1 MIPVRGF
8 EGKTVAVFGLG
19 RTGLTAARALIAG
32 GAKVALWDEKP
43 ASREAAVAEGLN
55 VVDLQAADWSQ
66 FAALMLSP
74 GVPLTHPKPHWTVT
88 KAKAAGVEV
97 LGDIELFARTVNAAP
112 EHKKPR
118 IVAIT
123 GTNGKS
129 TTTALIG
136 HLCRRAGRDTRV
148 GGNIGEGVLGLE
160 DMHGGA
166 VYVLELSSYQL
177 DLTSSLRPDAVVLLN
192 ISPDHLDRHG
202 GMDGYIAAKRRI
214 FLNQGKGD
222 TAIIGVDDPWC
233 QQICT
238 EITAANRRTIWPISA
253 GKAMGRGVYALQGVL
268 YDATGER
275 VTEMVDL
282 LRARSLPGRH
292 NWQNAAAAYAAARAL
307 GIPSHQ
313 AVDGLMTF
321 PGLAHR
327 METVG
332 RIGKVALRQRQQGH
346 QRRRRPPGDV
356 QLSEDL
362 LDRRR
367 RGQGRRDRRP
377 GRPVPARRRRL
388 SDRPGGRG
396 LRQDPGGQGPGA
408 PVRRHR
414 DGGGRRLCRRR
425 RVGRGS
431 HRPAVARLR
440 LVRPVR
446 RLRAAGRGVPRGG
459 HGAGQGAGGEKSVDL
474 TGDDLPPT
482 HRFAIVSPRRGK
494 SVPPTP

>member
-8 EGKTVAVFGLG
+8 EDKTVAVFGLG

-43 ASREAAVAEGLN
+43 ASREAAAAEGFP

-74 GVPLTHPKPHWTVT
+74 GVPLTHPKPHWTVE
-88 KAKAAGVEV
+88 KAKAAGVEI
-97 LGDIELFARTVNAAP
+97 LGDVELFARTVNAAP
-112 EHKKPR
+112 VHKRPK
-118 IVAIT
+118 IIAVT

-136 HLCRRAGRDTRV
+136 HLCASAGRDTRV
-148 GGNIGEGVLGLE
+148 GGNIGLGVLGLE

-177 DLTSSLRPDAVVLLN
+177 DLTSSLKPDAVVLLN

-222 TAIIGVDDPWC
+222 TAIIGVDDAWC

-275 VTEMVDL
+275 VVEVADV

-292 NWQNAAAAYAAARAL
+292 NWQNAAAAYAAARAI
-307 GIPSHQ
+307 GISTSD

-332 RIGKVALRQRQQGH
+332 KIGKVRFVNDSKATNADAARQAMSSYPKFYWIAG
-346 QRRRRPPGDV
+346 GV
-356 QLSEDL
+356 AKAGGIEDL
-362 LDRRR
+362 KDLFPRIAKAYLIGEAAQPFSWTLAGKAECVLSNTLEKAVQQAYADAAASGEEAIVLLSPACASFDQFSDFEA
-367 RGQGRRDRRP
+367 RGEAFRTA
-377 GRPVPARRRRL
+377 VN
-388 SDRPGGRG
+388 G
-396 LRQDPGGQGPGA
+396 LTVSSGK
-408 PVRRHR
+408 
-414 DGGGRRLCRRR
+414 
-425 RVGRGS
+425 S
-431 HRPAVARLR
+431 AVA
-440 LVRPVR
+440 
-446 RLRAAGRGVPRGG
+446 
-459 HGAGQGAGGEKSVDL
+459 
-474 TGDDLPPT
+474 
-482 HRFAIVSPRRGK
+482 
-494 SVPPTP
+494 